1 MFQFRTNR
9 GRLEVCGAALTALAV
24 GITLAACGS
33 SSSSTASAGGG
44 SSATSD
50 SAGGTIVYVTSLTTE
65 PFDITLYDGA
75 LAEAKKLGYNLS
87 FQGPQQAGASPTVEA
102 SIFRAV
108 LATKPKAILLQPSNK
123 DAMVAPV
130 QEAEAAGVPV
140 ITVDGTISNTSM
152 LTAQVTSN
160 DYQGGEIAA
169 ETIAKAHNFKG
180 DVAVEQVP
188 PGNTPTDLRLAGFEA
203 QIRKY
208 PDMKL
213 VAVENG
219 EGEETLSEAQARSVL
234 LGYPNLVG
242 FFGTNE
248 EGGVGAG
255 VAVQAAGKEGKIT
268 VVGFDAEPAEIS
280 QLKTGVLS
288 AIIAQQAGAEGKQ
301 AVEYVV
307 DDLTGKKSA
316 IPQSP
321 FVIPNVVVSAQ
332 NVNDPSIDQYF
343 YTTQLNT

>member
-9 GRLEVCGAALTALAV
+9 RRLEVCGAALTALAV

-75 LAEAKKLGYNLS
+75 LAEAKKLGYNVS
-87 FQGPQQAGASPTVEA
+87 FQGPQQAGASPSVEA

-130 QEAEAAGVPV
+130 QEAVAADVPV

-188 PGNTPTDLRLAGFEA
+188 PGNTPTRSAPCGLR
-203 QIRKY
+203 
-208 PDMKL
+208 
-213 VAVENG
+213 
-219 EGEETLSEAQARSVL
+219 
-234 LGYPNLVG
+234 
-242 FFGTNE
+242 
-248 EGGVGAG
+248 GADP
-255 VAVQAAGKEGKIT
+255 E
-268 VVGFDAEPAEIS
+268 
-280 QLKTGVLS
+280 
-288 AIIAQQAGAEGKQ
+288 
-301 AVEYVV
+301 
-307 DDLTGKKSA
+307 
-316 IPQSP
+316 IPQHEAGRRRERRGRRDTIRSP
-321 FVIPNVVVSAQ
+321 GQERASGLPQPGGLLRDERRGRRRCRRSR
-332 NVNDPSIDQYF
+332 PSRGQRGKSHGRR
-343 YTTQLNT
+343 L